1 MLVEATNAGSTP
13 HDTMNFTKFRT
24 TSVGGSNGGSTDK
37 TSTDADGIGMVR
49 ASAGTC
55 SGSGSSAA
63 SRQRIAAVPG
73 PAGTEAPAG
82 PLVAAAAA
90 APQAGA
96 GGVPPVPTAV
106 HPGPLAGGDQRP
118 SPPAG
123 GSAGSGNPEVD
134 LMDAL
139 AADSDLN
146 DMLSVLASDPVGM
159 SFDQDPP
166 GASGDE

>member
-96 GGVPPVPTAV
+96 LVGFLRFRRPCSPSLWREAISGPAPPQADPPAAATLRSTSWTPWRPTAT
-106 HPGPLAGGDQRP
+106 
-118 SPPAG
+118 
-123 GSAGSGNPEVD
+123 
-134 LMDAL
+134 
-139 AADSDLN
+139 
-146 DMLSVLASDPVGM
+146 
-159 SFDQDPP
+159 
-166 GASGDE
+166 